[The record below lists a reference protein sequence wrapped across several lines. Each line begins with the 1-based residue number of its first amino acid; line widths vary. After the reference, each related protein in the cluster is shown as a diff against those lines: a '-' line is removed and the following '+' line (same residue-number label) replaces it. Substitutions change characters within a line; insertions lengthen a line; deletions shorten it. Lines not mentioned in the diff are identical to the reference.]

1 MEEAF
6 YGPTFGFFVTI
17 LFLNVFQC
25 VFGIRRVRLL
35 ERRVWLLENK
45 VADQQPQQSTTNPS
59 VPTAPSQSS
68 YTYVQ
73 PPVYQYYQQP
83 MTNPPTAVAYYPQDP
98 QRVY

>member
-25 VFGIRRVRLL
+25 VFGIRRVRVL

-45 VADQQPQQSTTNPS
+45 VADQQPQQTTNPS
-59 VPTAPSQSS
+59 VPSAPTQTS

-83 MTNPPTAVAYYPQDP
+83 MTTPPTAAAYYPQDP